1 MDLTRFQS
9 VLEAFEEDAF
19 FMSSRSRR
27 VRRPGIQALAGDGV
41 AGSRAD
47 VLEVELPGTVFLL
60 GTAGDQRSPFP
71 EFSGLGENASLGGTR
86 DDDLEPDF
94 FHRTLRQ
101 PRVLE
106 ARDPLAPDFHG
117 HLNVLRAF
125 LPHFLYHVPEDSLVL
140 AGQDEFVARIV

>member
-27 VRRPGIQALAGDGV
+27 VRRPGIQTLAGDGV

-47 VLEVELPGTVFLL
+47 VLEVELPGAVFLL
-60 GTAGDQRSPFP
+60 GPAGDERSPFP
-71 EFSGLGENASLGGTR
+71 EIPGSGENASLGGTR
-86 DDDLEPDF
+86 DDDLVPDF
-94 FHRTLRQ
+94 FHRALRH

-106 ARDPLAPDFHG
+106 ARDPPAADFHG
-117 HLNVLRAF
+117 HL
-125 LPHFLYHVPEDSLVL
+125 
-140 AGQDEFVARIV
+140 